1 MSGRRT
7 RERSGTVFM
16 PSCYACLGRPTAML
30 AMRTENDPPATM
42 FEPDAESMPAEQLQR
57 IQGER
62 LRALVDRLLAAGGL
76 QAGRLAETGVTSGAD
91 VTVEQ
96 LASLPTTAKKDLWDA
111 YPFGLLAVP
120 REQVVAV
127 HGSSGTGGRPTLV
140 SYSRGDIALWSRM
153 CARAL
158 AAAGAGPGTIVHNAY
173 GYGLFTGGLGI
184 HQGAIELG
192 ALVVPVSGGMTAR
205 QVTLISD
212 LRPDILT
219 CTPSYA
225 IRLGE
230 ALAEAGLRPGEGLTL
245 KAGLFGAEPWTGQMR
260 ARIEEL
266 LGLRALDIYGLSEV
280 IGPGVAAECL
290 EAADGLHV
298 NEDHFLV
305 EAIDPQTGQ
314 PVPDGTPGELVFS
327 TVTKEALP
335 LLRYRTGDIAA
346 LRRGTCAC
354 GRTLVKMSKV
364 TGRRDD
370 MLVLRGVNVYP
381 SEVERV
387 LLAHP
392 ALAADYLLVLDERE
406 SPLRLLA
413 CVEYRTD
420 RTGPLP
426 AAGQLE
432 SRLREELGVSVT
444 VRLLDPGTVPRTE
457 VGKAVRIRRWAG
469 GEPPL
474 PGL

>member
-1 MSGRRT
+1 MT
-7 RERSGTVFM
+7 DERAA
-16 PSCYACLGRPTAML
+16 P
-30 AMRTENDPPATM
+30 M
-42 FEPDAESMPAEQLQR
+42 FEPGAESMPQEQLAGLQ
-57 IQGER
+57 QDR
-62 LRALVDRLLAAGGL
+62 LRGLIDRLLAAGGI
-76 QAGRLAETGVTSGAD
+76 QAGRLADAGVGRGAD
-91 VTVEQ
+91 VT
-96 LASLPTTAKKDLWDA
+96 LADLPRLPMTAKDDMWRG
-111 YPFGLLAVP
+111 YPFGMFAVP
-120 REQVVAV
+120 PADVVAV

-140 SYSRGDIALWSRM
+140 GYTRADLALWARM

-158 AAAGAGPGTIVHNAY
+158 AAAGAGPASIVHNAY
-173 GYGLFTGGLGI
+173 GYGLFTGGLGL
-184 HQGAIELG
+184 HQGAVELG
-192 ALVVPVSGGMTAR
+192 ATVVPVSGGMTAR
-205 QVTLISD
+205 QVTLLRD

-230 ALAEAGLRPGEGLTL
+230 ALAEAGLGPGSGLRL
-245 KAGLFGAEPWTGQMR
+245 SAGLFGAEPWTEAMR

-290 EAADGLHV
+290 TAADGLHV